1 MSRFLAVLLHGHIPY
16 HIGTCQRA
24 DDCYCRPLR
33 FILGRFHEVIQ
44 LFMPPGT
51 LVPGWPYA
59 LLLFLSFFIFFNAIS
74 PRSVGRSPRNFA
86 TRSEACSIYKCRSR
100 NSGVCPP
107 KKLGGEKHA
116 KFGAISGIFP
126 IWARISPK
134 RVEISK
140 IWKMVHFS
148 FPRSTNKGRWTLVH

>member
-86 TRSEACSIYKCRSR
+86 ACSEARSIYKSCSETLGSTQKKFWWQKNMLNLARFQTPFHFER
-100 NSGVCPP
+100 NY
-107 KKLGGEKHA
+107 LQ
-116 KFGAISGIFP
+116 
-126 IWARISPK
+126 
-134 RVEISK
+134 
-140 IWKMVHFS
+140 
-148 FPRSTNKGRWTLVH
+148 NK